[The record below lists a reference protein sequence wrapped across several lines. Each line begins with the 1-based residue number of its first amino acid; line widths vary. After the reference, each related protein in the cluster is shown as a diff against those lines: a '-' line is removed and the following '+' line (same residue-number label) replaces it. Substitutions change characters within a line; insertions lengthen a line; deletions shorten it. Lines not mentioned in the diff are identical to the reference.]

1 MKKLFLLLSLIIA
14 AGCTRA
20 QDTVNTKNIQKIPP
34 FKILKQDSTW
44 FSAANLKKNKPVM
57 IIYFS
62 PDCSHCQ
69 HLMYDMKSHMKE
81 LRNVQIV
88 MVTFT
93 EASMLKMIQDF
104 YKTFDLKKYPNITVG
119 TEGHTY
125 VVQRYY
131 QVRTTPFIAIYGH
144 DGKLVK
150 AYAKVPA
157 MPVLVKVAKGAWQ
170 TIQPNDCLS
179 TDDW

>member
-1 MKKLFLLLSLIIA
+1 MKTLLVLLSLFVT

-20 QDTVNTKNIQKIPP
+20 QDTVDTKNIQKIPP
-34 FKILKQDSTW
+34 FKILRQDSTW
-44 FSAANLKKNKPVM
+44 FSAADLKKNKPVM

-104 YKTFDLKKYPNITVG
+104 YKTFDLKKYPNITIG
-119 TEGHTY
+119 TEGHSY

-131 QVRTTPFIAIYGH
+131 QVRMTPYIAIYGR

-150 AYAKVPA
+150 AYSKVPA
-157 MPVLVKVAKGAWQ
+157 MSVLVSVAKGA
-170 TIQPNDCLS
+170 
-179 TDDW
+179 

>member
-1 MKKLFLLLSLIIA
+1 MKKILLIISLIIA
-14 AGCTRA
+14 AGCTSA
-20 QDTVNTKNIQKIPP
+20 QDTVDTKTIQKIPP
-34 FKILKQDSTW
+34 FRILRQDSTW
-44 FSAANLKKNKPVM
+44 FAAKDLKKNKPVM

-69 HLMYDMKSHMKE
+69 HLMYDLKPKMKQLK
-81 LRNVQIV
+81 NVQIV

-104 YKTFDLKKYPNITVG
+104 YKTFDLKRYPNITVG

-131 QVRTTPFIAIYGH
+131 QVRMTPFIAIYDH
-144 DGKLVK
+144 KGKLLK
-150 AYAKVPA
+150 AYAKAPSVKE
-157 MPVLVKVAKGAWQ
+157 LVAQASKG
-170 TIQPNDCLS
+170 
-179 TDDW
+179 